1 MPIEYERTVEITY
14 EQGKM
19 QDTDFKKL
27 VGELAKQDMYVC
39 GNYDNYRDNKYGYN
53 TRQRTQ
59 RVYSIHSPEHD
70 RIMAVDYQSDAI
82 AIVDG
87 LAHIID
93 GIEMVEE
100 KTITI
105 KKEWIEPNGSYVALA
120 SDERFDGDSVR
131 LNEWGENSMEYSNGV
146 TMSMRVKNQYDGLQ
160 LGFVI
165 QWNVDTIQR
174 KDKIEE
180 AMVQTVMDDM
190 GKIQSIFEGRLNLKK
205 FGYNTEEVSVDCHF
219 DVKTESRSEC
229 TPDIIR
235 QVRDARKEQ
244 SE

>member
-1 MPIEYERTVEITY
+1 MKTRWNTV
-14 EQGKM
+14 
-19 QDTDFKKL
+19 
-27 VGELAKQDMYVC
+27 
-39 GNYDNYRDNKYGYN
+39 
-53 TRQRTQ
+53 
-59 RVYSIHSPEHD
+59 
-70 RIMAVDYQSDAI
+70 
-82 AIVDG
+82 
-87 LAHIID
+87 
-93 GIEMVEE
+93 
-100 KTITI
+100 
-105 KKEWIEPNGSYVALA
+105 
-120 SDERFDGDSVR
+120 
-131 LNEWGENSMEYSNGV
+131 
-146 TMSMRVKNQYDGLQ
+146 
-160 LGFVI
+160 
-165 QWNVDTIQR
+165 TIQR